1 MAYSVTVQRCVL
13 AIALVCISF
22 FCCNFGKAN
31 AQTGIGG
38 TGGVGGGAGGFG
50 GTGGAGGG
58 AGGFGGAGGAGGGTG
73 GFGGTGGVGGGG
85 AGGVGGTGGVGGG
98 AGGIGGTGGVGGTGG
113 IGGTGGAGGGDP
125 AEIVAK
131 ALLCFNDKH
140 IYSNCEES
148 CRLTQSGNINVSP
161 EHVEE
166 YCNGP
171 CLTETHLVLDCIE
184 DVLANFIFYNRA
196 TINDIKNTIK
206 AGCGY
211 GPERGDFNVAEHIQA
226 EENSAYKTPYKILFG
241 LGVMI
246 IARGLL
252 L

>member
-1 MAYSVTVQRCVL
+1 MTNGALHRQVVTSQGKAELNQQGTSRGIDRSAL
-13 AIALVCISF
+13 RFSIALVCISSSVATL
-22 FCCNFGKAN
+22 GKQMLKQAL
-31 AQTGIGG
+31 A
-38 TGGVGGGAGGFG
+38 VR
-50 GTGGAGGG
+50 
-58 AGGFGGAGGAGGGTG
+58 AGGAGGGTG
-73 GFGGTGGVGGGG
+73 ALVVRRRGGGWCRRRWWYS
-85 AGGVGGTGGVGGG
+85 GVGGG

-113 IGGTGGAGGGDP
+113 IGGTRGAGGGDP

-196 TINDIKNTIK
+196 TINDIKDTIK